1 MRLTYNHELMKQTP
15 LVLNYA
21 ETRTP
26 FYGGNGNGEETV
38 AGRIHKILMLTLVCF
53 DRWLKPLFSQAEEQ
67 NLSPIQEY
75 DPYVEGLLRCL
86 QSQRRD

>member
-1 MRLTYNHELMKQTP
+1 MHLTYRHELMKQTP
-15 LVLNYA
+15 LALNYA
-21 ETRTP
+21 ELSTP
-26 FYGGNGNGEETV
+26 FHGGNGNGEETV
-38 AGRIHKILMLTLVCF
+38 AGRIHKILALTFACF

-67 NLSPIQEY
+67 NLSPVQEY